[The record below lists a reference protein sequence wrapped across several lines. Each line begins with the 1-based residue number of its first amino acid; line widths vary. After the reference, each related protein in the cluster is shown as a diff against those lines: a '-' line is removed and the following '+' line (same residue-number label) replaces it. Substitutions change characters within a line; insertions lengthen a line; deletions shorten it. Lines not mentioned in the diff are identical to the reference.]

1 MPALQFAIA
10 LTLVSDQLL
19 PGGGVVPSAVGTIC
33 RPVASGPTSRRLP
46 LMLER
51 KQVFDIPLSIV
62 TLARPASW
70 TPPATDPTTTPSAL
84 HVTRVRPSLNTL
96 CEPFFDYIDLVG
108 VRRNNFR
115 LVGYDVK
122 SMPPPPGYALRTP
135 AEGVAVDTSTRD
147 TPTSDLPRAG
157 QLRVRP
163 PVHVRRAPSPHACV
177 SRYRVSIA
185 LEGPRGA
192 DPFAGLRY
200 QDRRPRRRAPR

>member
-10 LTLVSDQLL
+10 LTLVSDQLPSHRRL
-19 PGGGVVPSAVGTIC
+19 TPSAVGTMG
-33 RPVASGPTSRRLP
+33 RPTAIEPMSRRLP
-46 LMLER
+46 LMVER

-62 TLARPASW
+62 TLARPESW

-84 HVTRVRPSLNTL
+84 HVARVRPSLDTP
-96 CEPFFDYIDLVG
+96 CEPFIDYIDLVG

-115 LVGYDVK
+115 LVGYDVE
-122 SMPPPPGYALRTP
+122 SMPPPPGYTLQSP

-157 QLRVRP
+157 QLRIRP
-163 PVHVRRAPSPHACV
+163 PVHVGRVPSPQACI
-177 SRYRVSIA
+177 SRYRVSIT

-200 QDRRPRRRAPR
+200 QDRRPRRREPR